1 MSAQNLRLVFL
12 AVCLVGGACG
22 DATRKGG
29 NRPAT
34 PDADE
39 STGGTAGSPTGGSGG
54 SAGNTGGSGGS
65 GGSTG
70 GSGGSTGGTG
80 GSGGT
85 GGRADASAGAGGGGS
100 GGSVADAAASDAPGT
115 PGAFPPGPH
124 KVVLITG
131 DTANLNDASRLGMLE
146 ILNSMKDS
154 HGIVVEEVAAASVR
168 AANMMDK
175 ALLIASPNANYFG
188 VTPEPALKSL
198 PVPIMVSKDGNTSA
212 FGLGNVS
219 ATDPPTENTINLVK
233 ADHPLAAGLQPGR
246 LTVLTTP
253 DRQRIILFTGL
264 GAGAIK
270 IAAGPRGEASNQ
282 WSIIA
287 YEKGSD
293 MPGGFKAPAKRVGFF
308 WHRPAGATAD
318 GKKLFQAAI
327 EWSIR
332 P

>member
-1 MSAQNLRLVFL
+1 MSAQDLRLVLL

-22 DATRKGG
+22 QASGK
-29 NRPAT
+29 RPNNSD
-34 PDADE
+34 PGDE
-39 STGGTAGSPTGGSGG
+39 STGGTAGSPAGGSGG
-54 SAGNTGGSGGS
+54 SGNTGGKPGGSGGS

-70 GSGGSTGGTG
+70 GTGGTQPG
-80 GSGGT
+80 P
-85 GGRADASAGAGGGGS
+85 DASAGTGGGGS
-100 GGSVADAAASDAPGT
+100 GGSPGDAAASDGPPSNPGT
-115 PGAFPPGPH
+115 FPPGPH

-131 DTANLNDASRLGMLE
+131 DDRNMGDASRLGMLE
-146 ILNSMKDS
+146 VLNGMKDS
-154 HGIVVEEVAAASVR
+154 HGIVVEEVPAASVR

-188 VTPEPALKSL
+188 VTPEPALKTL
-198 PVPIMVSKDGNTSA
+198 PVPIIVSKDGNTTA
-212 FGLGNVS
+212 FGLGNVG

-233 ADHPLAAGLQPGR
+233 ADHPLAAGFQPGR

-287 YEKGSD
+287 YDKGSD
-293 MPGGFKAPAKRVGFF
+293 MPGGLKAPAKRVGFF

>member
-1 MSAQNLRLVFL
+1 
-12 AVCLVGGACG
+12 
-22 DATRKGG
+22 
-29 NRPAT
+29 
-34 PDADE
+34 
-39 STGGTAGSPTGGSGG
+39 
-54 SAGNTGGSGGS
+54 
-65 GGSTG
+65 
-70 GSGGSTGGTG
+70 
-80 GSGGT
+80 
-85 GGRADASAGAGGGGS
+85 
-100 GGSVADAAASDAPGT
+100 
-115 PGAFPPGPH
+115 
-124 KVVLITG
+124 
-131 DTANLNDASRLGMLE
+131 
-146 ILNSMKDS
+146 
-154 HGIVVEEVAAASVR
+154 
-168 AANMMDK
+168 MDK

-188 VTPEPALKSL
+188 VTPEPALKML
-198 PVPIMVSKDGNTSA
+198 AVPIIVSKDGNTTA
-212 FGLGNVS
+212 FGLGNVG
-219 ATDPPTENTINLVK
+219 ATDPPTDNTINLVK

-287 YEKGSD
+287 YDKGSD
-293 MPGGFKAPAKRVGFF
+293 MPGGLKAPAKRVGFF